1 MNNFKQTEL
10 EHLLEEWVEL
20 KRIVEEI
27 MEVERRIA
35 GYWVEVKYGQ

>member
-20 KRIVEEI
+20 KRIAEEI

-35 GYWVEVKYGQ
+35 GYWEEVKYGQ

>member
-20 KRIVEEI
+20 KRIEEDMI
-27 MEVERRIA
+27 EVERRIA
-35 GYWVEVKYGQ
+35 GYFEEVKYGQ